1 MTERFVIPQY
11 RVTAINLGNITLDK
25 SAMTYMS
32 GVGTMVTVPVWG
44 AAVEGNGLK
53 ILVDTGIGQPEKYN
67 FPYHPVWQGK
77 DETLEAALAELGWG
91 LNDIDIVI
99 NSHLHYDHSENNPL
113 LPNARFFVSLREWE
127 YAKNPISTQKWLYGH
142 NWDREPLSVM
152 NYVLIDYD
160 LFDVVP
166 GIKTIETPGHSAGHQ
181 SILVQTSEG
190 LLCIAGDAACFME
203 NFTRPTPP
211 GGLTSVEQA
220 LSSIEKMRRY
230 GDRIFMNHDPEIKKY
245 QEGGFPEVPKAIGDG

>member
-1 MTERFVIPQY
+1 MSGRFEIPSY

-32 GVGTMVTVPVWG
+32 GAGTTVTVPVWG

-53 ILVDTGIGQPEKYN
+53 ILVDTGIGEPERYV
-67 FPYHPVWQGK
+67 PYHPCWQEK

-91 LNDIDIVI
+91 FNDIDIVV
-99 NSHLHYDHSENNPL
+99 NSHLHYDHSENNPK

-127 YAKNPISTQKWLYGH
+127 YAKAPIATQRWLYGH
-142 NWDREPLSVM
+142 NWDRSPLSVM
-152 NYVLIDYD
+152 NYVLIDQD
-160 LFDVVP
+160 LYDVVP

-181 SILVQTSEG
+181 SVLIQTDEG
-190 LLCIAGDAACFME
+190 LLCVAGDAACFME

-211 GGLTSVEQA
+211 GGLTSVEQGLA
-220 LSSIEKMRRY
+220 SIEKMRRY
-230 GDRIFMNHDPEIKKY
+230 ADRIFMNHDPEITKY
-245 QEGGFPEVPKAIGDG
+245 QQGGFPEVPKSTSA

>member
-1 MTERFVIPQY
+1 MSGRFEIPSY

-32 GVGTMVTVPVWG
+32 GAGTTVTVPVWG

-53 ILVDTGIGQPEKYN
+53 ILVDTGIGEPERYV
-67 FPYHPVWQGK
+67 PYHPCWQEK

-91 LNDIDIVI
+91 FNDIDIVV
-99 NSHLHYDHSENNPL
+99 NSHLHYDHSENNPK

-127 YAKNPISTQKWLYGH
+127 YAKAPIATQRWLYGH
-142 NWDREPLSVM
+142 NWDRSPLSVM
-152 NYVLIDYD
+152 NYVLIDQDLYD
-160 LFDVVP
+160 VAP

-181 SILVQTSEG
+181 SVLIQTDEG
-190 LLCIAGDAACFME
+190 LLCVAGDAACFME

-211 GGLTSVEQA
+211 GGLTSVEQGLA
-220 LSSIEKMRRY
+220 SIEKMRRY
-230 GDRIFMNHDPEIKKY
+230 ADRIFMNHDPEITKY
-245 QEGGFPEVPKAIGDG
+245 QQGGFPEVPKSTSA